1 MALTMRP
8 TGLGSGAYQ
17 DNVDYNVFSG
27 EWLIGR
33 MPGRR
38 GRSWKRSPE
47 PKLGPPCAAMICRP
61 PVVRDEGLSQ
71 EAIPAFLMV
80 SSSAIRI

>member
-1 MALTMRP
+1 MRP

-47 PKLGPPCAAMICRP
+47 PNLGPPCAAMICRP
-61 PVVRDEGLSQ
+61 PVAMAYFVTKDYLRRPSGLPDG
-71 EAIPAFLMV
+71 IV
-80 SSSAIRI
+80 IRH